1 MSLKIKLFSSTHN
14 NIANLENEVN
24 NWISLNDDFN
34 YKDIKVTYSDH
45 NVLITLLYDPLD
57 KKGSKDL
64 IPIQN
69 QSFKQALTTVNQEE
83 PVRPIIPMP
92 NMAKP
97 QKQPLESTPE
107 NLAAA
112 LDDFGP
118 SMVKPGRLIQNNY
131 SKYSKGNQKVS
142 EDQAFNWD

>member
-14 NIANLENEVN
+14 NISSLENEVN
-24 NWISLNDDFN
+24 NWISLNSEFN
-34 YKDIKVTYSDH
+34 FKDIKVTYSDH
-45 NVLITLLYDPLD
+45 NVLITLMYETLGKTNAKELVPM
-57 KKGSKDL
+57 
-64 IPIQN
+64 QN
-69 QSFKQALTTVNQEE
+69 ASFKDTLTTVSQEE

-92 NMAKP
+92 NMSKT
-97 QKQPLESTPE
+97 QNSVESTPE

-112 LDDFGP
+112 LDELAP

-131 SKYSKGNQKVS
+131 SKYSKGNQKIS